1 VPEHRKSQDST
12 DDRHELEEDSPLA
25 SVTAT
30 QVSAHNFLLRRNA
43 AAITENEVDMVFSP
57 LQRENSWLMLG
68 AIATVLIAVAAVV
81 LAILKPV
88 GRVDQSQI
96 VADGDN
102 HALYVLVNGKLRP
115 AWNLVSAQLIAGQP
129 LQPATVK
136 HSVIASYP
144 TGSRVGIVDAP
155 QSFNVKGGGA
165 SRWALC
171 DTAPAA
177 SSDPSP
183 TVTALAGRLTWGD
196 RANELAADAAVLAEH
211 AGSTYVVWG
220 GRRSRV
226 DLSNRPLALALG
238 IDSTAVA
245 PVRMSK
251 ALFDAIPATEP
262 LTTPAIP
269 QAGEPSQ
276 WPLPPGAVIGSV
288 LQVTGLSGGAD
299 ALYVVLAEG
308 VQKVEPFAAAL
319 LMSSSSSGQID
330 PIPAAP
336 KEIAAIP
343 GVSSLRVDYYPPHR
357 LTLVDTRAYPVLC
370 VGWSKGAT
378 DREAVTAVISGKGL
392 PIPLSADAL
401 VMPLVRNDRRPNSVE
416 AHQVWIDPD
425 APNLAVVTGVGA
437 SSTSR
442 ESLWWLSPQ
451 GVRYGINQDPDTM
464 RGLGLSLPPAQA
476 VQVPWPLLR
485 VYATGAE
492 LTRASALVAADSV
505 TAPPVLDAL
514 SPR

>member
-1 VPEHRKSQDST
+1 MPQHRQSGEPA

-68 AIATVLIAVAAVV
+68 CIATVLIGVAAVV

-102 HALYVLVNGKLRP
+102 HALYVMVDGKLRP

-129 LQPATVK
+129 LQPRTVK

-165 SRWALC
+165 SQWALC

-183 TVTALAGRLTWGD
+183 TVTALAGRLTLGD
-196 RANELAADAAVLAEH
+196 RANQLAPDGAVLAEH

-269 QAGEPSQ
+269 QAGEPSP
-276 WPLPPGAVIGSV
+276 WPLPAGAVIGSV
-288 LQVTGLSGGAD
+288 LRVTGLSDGAD
-299 ALYVVLAEG
+299 ALYVVLADG
-308 VQKVEPFAAAL
+308 VQKVEPFVASL
-319 LMSSSSSGQID
+319 LMSSSAGGQID
-330 PIPAAP
+330 PIPVGP
-336 KEIAAIP
+336 KEVAGIP
-343 GVSSLRVDYYPPHR
+343 GVSSLRVDYYPPRR

-370 VGWSKGAT
+370 IGWSKGAT
-378 DREAVTAVISGKGL
+378 DRESVTTVISGKGL
-392 PIPLSADAL
+392 PIPLADDASVL
-401 VMPLVRNDRRPNSVE
+401 PLVRNDRRPNSVE

-425 APNLAVVTGVGA
+425 APNLAVVTGVGE

-451 GVRYGINQDPDTM
+451 GVRYGISQDPDTM
-464 RGLGLSLPPAQA
+464 RALGLNIPPAQA

-492 LTRASALVAADSV
+492 LSRASALVAADSV
-505 TAPPVLDAL
+505 TAPPVLDGL
-514 SPR
+514 TQK

>member
-1 VPEHRKSQDST
+1 VPQHRRPQDPA

-57 LQRENSWLMLG
+57 LQRENSWLVLG
-68 AIATVLIAVAAVV
+68 VIATVLIAVAAVV
-81 LAILKPV
+81 MAILKPV
-88 GRVDQSQI
+88 GRVDQAQI
-96 VADGDN
+96 VADGEN
-102 HALYVLVNGKLRP
+102 HALYVLVDGKLRP

-129 LQPATVK
+129 LQPTTVK

-144 TGSRVGIVDAP
+144 TGPRVGIVDAP
-155 QSFNVKGGGA
+155 QSFNVKAGGD

-183 TVTALAGRLTWGD
+183 TVTALAGRLTLGD

-269 QAGEPSQ
+269 QAGEPSR
-276 WPLPPGAVIGSV
+276 WPLPQGAVIGSV
-288 LQVTGLSGGAD
+288 LRVTGLSGGAD
-299 ALYVVLAEG
+299 ALYVVLPDG
-308 VQKVEPFAAAL
+308 VQPVEPFVASL
-319 LMSSSSSGQID
+319 LMSSSSGGQID
-330 PIPAAP
+330 PIPVAP
-336 KEIAAIP
+336 KDIAAIP
-343 GVSSLRVDYYPPHR
+343 GVSSLRVDYYPPRR
-357 LTLVDTRAYPVLC
+357 LTLVDTQAYPVLC

-392 PIPLSADAL
+392 PIPVSADSSVL
-401 VMPLVRNDRRPNSVE
+401 PLVRNDRRPNSVE
-416 AHQVWIDPD
+416 AHQVWIDPN
-425 APNLAVVTGVGA
+425 APNLAVVTGVGE

-451 GVRYGINQDPDTM
+451 GVRYGISQDQETM
-464 RGLGLSLPPAQA
+464 RALGLSLPPAQA

-492 LTRASALVAADSV
+492 LSRAAALVAADSV

-514 SPR
+514 TPK